1 MNITIHIER
10 LVLEGVPMDY
20 DQRGALQAAIEEE
33 LVKRLSTA
41 GLASSLL
48 VGGAMAYVRGGDM
61 PLSSDMQP
69 PQMGQHIAQAIVEGL
84 SR

>member
-20 DQRGALQAAIEEE
+20 GQREALQAAIEEE
-33 LVKRLSTA
+33 LVKRLSTTKLA
-41 GLASSLL
+41 PGLLA
-48 VGGAMAYVRGGDM
+48 GGALAYLRGGDM
-61 PLSSDMQP
+61 QLSSDMQP